1 MKPNSISSVS
11 LKGILLLAGSALLFT
26 ACQDEQV
33 SPVCYEAIVKD
44 QGCGTTL
51 AILSKDAAPIFD
63 TEAKGDTVFVSTF
76 HLPVKYQVRDKR
88 LYVTV
93 TPASKEEDQICHGI
107 YVLYPKAKII
117 NVQETPCS

>member
-1 MKPNSISSVS
+1 M
-11 LKGILLLAGSALLFT
+11 ATALLSGG
-26 ACQDEQV
+26 CKEEEV

-51 AILSKDAAPIFD
+51 AILNKEAASIFD
-63 TEAKGDTVFVSTF
+63 TQAKGDTVFVSTF

-93 TPASKEEDQICHGI
+93 APASKEEEQICHGI

>member
-1 MKPNSISSVS
+1 MKGTCLWI
-11 LKGILLLAGSALLFT
+11 GFALSFT
-26 ACQDEQV
+26 SCQEEKV

-51 AILSKDAAPIFD
+51 AILSKDAAHIFD

-93 TPASKEEDQICHGI
+93 APASKEEDQICHGI